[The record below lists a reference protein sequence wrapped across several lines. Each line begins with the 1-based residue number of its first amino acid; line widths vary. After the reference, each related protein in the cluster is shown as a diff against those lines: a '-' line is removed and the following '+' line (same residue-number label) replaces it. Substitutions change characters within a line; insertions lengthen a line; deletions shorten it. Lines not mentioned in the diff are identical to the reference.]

1 MSFWGIVLLVFIAL
15 IILSLLFVFFKAF
28 IFLLPVG
35 LIAIALIWLI
45 GWFTGRKNKAS
56 MPSSSSYYDW
66 FKKENS
72 THNPTRKEAR
82 NVTTKDVDK

>member
-1 MSFWGIVLLVFIAL
+1 MSFWGIVLLVFIVL

-56 MPSSSSYYDW
+56 MPSSGSYYDW

-72 THNPTRKEAR
+72 THNPTRKKAR

>member
-1 MSFWGIVLLVFIAL
+1 MSFWGIVTLVFVAL
-15 IILSLLFVFFKAF
+15 VLLSLLFVFFKAF

-45 GWFTGRKNKAS
+45 GWFSGRKNKTN
-56 MPSSSSYYDW
+56 MPSGNYYDW
-66 FKKENS
+66 FKSNTS
-72 THNPTRKEAR
+72 TQRTTRKQAR